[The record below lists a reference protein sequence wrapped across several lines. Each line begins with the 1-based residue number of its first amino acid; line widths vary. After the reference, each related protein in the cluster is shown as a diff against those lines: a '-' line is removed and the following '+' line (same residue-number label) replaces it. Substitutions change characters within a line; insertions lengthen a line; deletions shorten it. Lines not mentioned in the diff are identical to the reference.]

1 MGEHA
6 SRGHLSPMITFSAFR
21 DRYTDDTSMGGE
33 GATQAIARSLER
45 IGWRSVREP
54 TPEDL
59 AGELVMLFAECAHQ
73 HRDVARLALEI
84 ASVLRDAGPLLD
96 GGLPPVEAYLEAAE
110 ELLRHYVQN
119 DAPLAPI
126 HLM

>member
-1 MGEHA
+1 
-6 SRGHLSPMITFSAFR
+6 MITFNAFR
-21 DRYTDDTSMGGE
+21 DRYTVDTSMGGD
-33 GATQAIARSLER
+33 GATQGIARSLER

-54 TPEDL
+54 TPEAL

-110 ELLRHYVQN
+110 ELLRHYVRN
-119 DAPLAPI
+119 DAPPAPI

>member
-1 MGEHA
+1 
-6 SRGHLSPMITFSAFR
+6 MITFNAFR
-21 DRYTDDTSMGGE
+21 DRYTVDTSMGGD
-33 GATQAIARSLER
+33 GATQGIARSLER

-54 TPEDL
+54 TPEEL

-84 ASVLRDAGPLLD
+84 ATVLRDAGPLLD

-110 ELLRHYVQN
+110 ELLRHYVRN
-119 DAPLAPI
+119 DAHSATSRLYSTS
-126 HLM
+126 MT